1 MLEVSELP
9 LLAPPLLLYPL
20 CVVAGLLVADDGGH
34 DGVRHV
40 PDLQQHPDHGNIDD
54 DNITAGALLLQA
66 SLTDSLLKVTEI
78 QV

>member
-40 PDLQQHPDHGNIDD
+40 PNLQHPDHGNR
-54 DNITAGALLLQA
+54 
-66 SLTDSLLKVTEI
+66 
-78 QV
+78 

>member
-40 PDLQQHPDHGNIDD
+40 PNLQHRDHGNIDD

-66 SLTDSLLKVTEI
+66 SLPLGD
-78 QV
+78 

>member
-40 PDLQQHPDHGNIDD
+40 PNLIQHQQQIIVNR
-54 DNITAGALLLQA
+54 
-66 SLTDSLLKVTEI
+66 
-78 QV
+78 